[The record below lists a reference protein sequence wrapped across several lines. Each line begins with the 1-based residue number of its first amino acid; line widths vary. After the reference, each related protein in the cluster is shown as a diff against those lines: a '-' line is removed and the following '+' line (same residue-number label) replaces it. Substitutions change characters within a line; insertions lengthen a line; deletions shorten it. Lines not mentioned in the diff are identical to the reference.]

1 MDQMGDV
8 EKVGERGLEFGQVEQ
23 KLEVSDSAIYDDCR
37 RRGEKAQQ
45 LLKLELSQRLRFSSG
60 RPSAARPCLEPI
72 TPLDPGSASRKPQ
85 RLHPRGWE
93 ISPSAAPIAPFSPQ
107 TRAPIAQRAP
117 ACQTSSLCRRRLEAT
132 LRGLD
137 PWRFCRGGVGVSW
150 LPWRGL
156 QIAAID

>member
-107 TRAPIAQRAP
+107 TLAPIAQRAP
-117 ACQTSSLCRRRLEAT
+117 AARPLASAADASKRRYEGWIPGDSAVAALAYH
-132 LRGLD
+132 GSH
-137 PWRFCRGGVGVSW
+137 GGGYK
-150 LPWRGL
+150 
-156 QIAAID
+156 